1 MPELASLAVT
11 AHPAAKPV
19 LQMAQD
25 ESGFGFADLLDLVN
39 PLQHIPV
46 VSTLYRHLT
55 GDKIGTAAKL
65 AGDTLYGGPVGF
77 LCSLG
82 DTLFEGLTG
91 KDVGDTVYAYL
102 AGDDGNSV
110 ATGYASAPV
119 TVHPAEGLHVTM
131 PDLSFLSETAG
142 ADVPQRAAA
151 AYGKAM
157 LRSYEPA

>member
-19 LQMAQD
+19 LQAAQD

-91 KDVGDTVYAYL
+91 KDVGDTVYAFL
-102 AGDDGNSV
+102 AGDDGKSE

-119 TVHPAEGLHVTM
+119 SVHPAEGIHVTM
-131 PDLSFLSETAG
+131 PDLSFLSETA

-151 AYGKAM
+151 AYGKAAM
-157 LRSYEPA
+157 RSYEAV

>member
-1 MPELASLAVT
+1 MPELASLALT

-82 DTLFEGLTG
+82 NTLFEGVTG
-91 KDVGDTVYAYL
+91 KDMGDTVYAYL
-102 AGDDGNSV
+102 AGDGGNSE
-110 ATGYASAPV
+110 AAGYASAPV
-119 TVHPAEGLHVTM
+119 SVHPAEGLHVTM
-131 PDLSFLSETAG
+131 PDLSFLSETA

-157 LRSYEPA
+157 LRSYEAV